1 VSLLTSSPGGLE
13 PSTVVAML
21 VGGVLAAPVAAWSV
35 KFVPARLLGVLVAG
49 LLLLTNF
56 RELATWAELG
66 VIRWAGYAAIVGA
79 VVLAA
84 DPRVPWRTAPA
95 DNADLR
101 PTAGS

>member
-1 VSLLTSSPGGLE
+1 MAVAGAGAPLFHRAKMPRGG
-13 PSTVVAML
+13 
-21 VGGVLAAPVAAWSV
+21 GGESVAAWSV